1 MARKSEG
8 ALMPKCFA
16 HRHMTCRQYGLW
28 TRVRELQRKFGFIYF
43 DGDDLAAS
51 FRDTKRDVIFR
62 ECKALVAARLRLSE
76 RAVLPA
82 EPELLHAAP
91 RGTGTRTRVPA

>member
-1 MARKSEG
+1 
-8 ALMPKCFA
+8 
-16 HRHMTCRQYGLW
+16 
-28 TRVRELQRKFGFIYF
+28 
-43 DGDDLAAS
+43 
-51 FRDTKRDVIFR
+51 VIFR